1 MDSIK
6 YTEIFTGEKPRFEE
20 KRAAKK
26 VNKSLSSSK
35 GGETPKAAKTPK
47 TPKTP
52 SNDKDSNGK
61 NTPVKG
67 TPTKSGQQ
75 DAARNT
81 KSSTKSPKLDAEA
94 LAKEFI
100 K

>member
-6 YTEIFTGEKPRFEE
+6 YSEVFTGEKPRFEE

-26 VNKSLSSSK
+26 VNKSLSTSK
-35 GGETPKAAKTPK
+35 GSETPKASKTPK

-61 NTPVKG
+61 STPLRG
-67 TPTKSGQQ
+67 TPTKRGQS
-75 DAARNT
+75 DAVRNT
-81 KSSTKSPKLDAEA
+81 KSATKSPKLDAEA

>member
-6 YTEIFTGEKPRFEE
+6 YSEVFTGEKPRFEE

-26 VNKSLSSSK
+26 VNKSLSTSK
-35 GGETPKAAKTPK
+35 GCETPKASK

-61 NTPVKG
+61 STPVRG
-67 TPTKSGQQ
+67 TPTKRGQS
-75 DAARNT
+75 DAVRNT
-81 KSSTKSPKLDAEA
+81 KSATKSPKLDAEA